1 MDPFTSTHLASG
13 TLYLTV
19 SSGETQTLKIPM
31 LIMPGLEMH
40 LQEIKALD
48 QC

>member
-19 SSGETQTLKIPM
+19 SSGETQILKIPM